1 MSNFTIYASS
11 LSMVVSAFLLVVA
24 SRAFIRVRSR
34 IFLSLIA
41 VFLVILVES
50 VISLVSLFDLVTLPF
65 SLDDMLVFGNIIVL
79 IVFYAGVL
87 GRK

>member
-34 IFLSLIA
+34 IFVSLIA

>member
-24 SRAFIRVRSR
+24 SRAFVRVRSR